1 MTENYDFIKLVIVLL
16 VLLSSIITAIYL
28 FLIVEYLIYKII
40 WGKRKVKPYVDETTK
55 TGIPV

>member
-1 MTENYDFIKLVIVLL
+1 MTENSEFIIFLIVIL

-28 FLIVEYLIYKII
+28 FQLVEYLIYKII